1 MAART
6 AWTRPCCART
16 HVCTRVAEHFGVLPE
31 ENASASLRRRVLAAR
46 AALCHL
52 AVRRREL
59 SLRFVGRCLGLSKQS
74 VARAVDRAIP
84 FIASE
89 EIDSLL
95 G

>member
-1 MAART
+1 
-6 AWTRPCCART
+6 
-16 HVCTRVAEHFGVLPE
+16 
-31 ENASASLRRRVLAAR
+31 
-46 AALCHL
+46 
-52 AVRRREL
+52 
-59 SLRFVGRCLGLSKQS
+59 LGLSKQS